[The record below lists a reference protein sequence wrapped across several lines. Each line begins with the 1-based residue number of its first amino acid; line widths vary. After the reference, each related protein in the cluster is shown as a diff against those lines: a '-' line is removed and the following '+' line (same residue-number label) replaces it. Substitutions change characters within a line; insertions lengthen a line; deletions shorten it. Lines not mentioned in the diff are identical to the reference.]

1 MNLKMTVKKKMAAG
15 AISVGLLSGIGLAFA
30 NTDAGGALK
39 TWYSG
44 IFNNASA
51 EVTDS
56 IDQYVMDQREDLL
69 AEYDG
74 MKAGAGQ
81 SIDMTRDSEIA
92 GSTTAINNAK
102 ISHLNSLDAA
112 KVKILAGMD
121 KQFTDL
127 FIHEHGRIQ
136 EAGDRALQAAEADLN
151 RYTDNKGSAAI
162 EEVTTQL
169 NAVKEQAVSDLEQA
183 IANAKSE
190 ITAQV
195 ETEKTSTVNSLKTHV
210 DQKIDNVFDEIH
222 GIILDLVAAQEAL
235 IEAKAAE
242 LEAEAKTALDDVVS
256 GINE

>member
-44 IFNNASA
+44 IFNDASA

-102 ISHLNSLDAA
+102 QSHLDSLGAA
-112 KVKILAGMD
+112 KEQILAGMEQ
-121 KQFTDL
+121 QFDAVHQREYL
-127 FIHEHGRIQ
+127 RIQ
-136 EAGDRALQAAEADLN
+136 EAGTRALQAAEADLTS
-151 RYTDNKGSAAI
+151 YTGNKGSAAI

-183 IANAKSE
+183 IANAKSA
-190 ITAQV
+190 ITV
-195 ETEKTSTVNSLKTHV
+195 EVENQKTSTVNSLKLHV
-210 DQKIDNVFDEIH
+210 DQKIEDVFDEIH
-222 GIILDLVAAQEAL
+222 DIIGDLVAAQEAL

-242 LEAEAKTALDDVVS
+242 LEAAAKTALDDVIS

>member
-1 MNLKMTVKKKMAAG
+1 MTVKKKMAAG

-56 IDQYVMDQREDLL
+56 IDQYVMDQRDDLL
-69 AEYDG
+69 DDYNG
-74 MKAGAGQ
+74 MKAGAGE
-81 SIDMTRDSEIA
+81 SIDFAKNFEIGESSA
-92 GSTTAINNAK
+92 AINNAK
-102 ISHLNSLDAA
+102 QSHLDSLGAA
-112 KVKILAGMD
+112 KAQILEGMEQ
-121 KQFTDL
+121 QFDAVHQREYL
-127 FIHEHGRIQ
+127 RIQ
-136 EAGDRALQAAEADLN
+136 EAGDRALQAARADLTS
-151 RYTDNKGSAAI
+151 YTGTKGTAAI

-169 NAVKEQAVSDLEQA
+169 NAVKEQAVADLGQA
-183 IANAKSE
+183 IANAKSA

-195 ETEKTSTVNSLKTHV
+195 ETEKASTVNSLKLHV
-210 DQKIDNVFDEIH
+210 DQKIEDVFDEIH
-222 GIILDLVAAQEAL
+222 GIIGDLVAAQEAL

-242 LEAEAKTALDDVVS
+242 LEAAAITALDDVVS

>member
-1 MNLKMTVKKKMAAG
+1 MKMTVKKKMAAG

-30 NTDAGGALK
+30 NTDSGGALK

-44 IFNNASA
+44 IFNDASA

-81 SIDMTRDSEIA
+81 SIDMSRDSEIA

-102 ISHLNSLDAA
+102 QSHLDSLGAA
-112 KVKILAGMD
+112 KDQILAGMQQ
-121 KQFTDL
+121 QFDAVYQQEYL
-127 FIHEHGRIQ
+127 RIQ
-136 EAGDRALQAAEADLN
+136 EAGDRALRAAETDLTS
-151 RYTDNKGSAAI
+151 YTDNKGSAAI

-169 NAVKEQAVSDLEQA
+169 NAVKEQAVTALEQA

-190 ITAQV
+190 ITTQV
-195 ETEKTSTVNSLKTHV
+195 ETEKTSTVNSLKIHV
-210 DQKIDNVFDEIH
+210 DHKIDALFNEIH
-222 GIILDLVAAQEAL
+222 GIILELVAAQEAL

-242 LEAEAKTALDDVVS
+242 LEAAAITALDDVVS